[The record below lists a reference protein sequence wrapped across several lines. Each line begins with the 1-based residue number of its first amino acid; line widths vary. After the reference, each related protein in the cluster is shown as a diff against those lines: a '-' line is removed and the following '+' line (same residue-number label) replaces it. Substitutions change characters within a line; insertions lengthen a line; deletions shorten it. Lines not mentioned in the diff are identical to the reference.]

1 MSFNVRSTLCVTF
14 NTLVQVT
21 KQTDSRSSSSS
32 SSSSSD
38 SSRSSISSGSSSSNP
53 IHLNFVCLF
62 VWV

>member
-1 MSFNVRSTLCVTF
+1 MYFNGRSTLCVTF

-21 KQTDSRSSSSS
+21 KQTDRR

-38 SSRSSISSGSSSSNP
+38 SSRSSSGGSSSSSSNP